1 MLTSEKI
8 IIESDGDLEIVAT
21 IIAGYD
27 FMNNLV
33 LQYYCED
40 YETDCKNPNYVA
52 VVDKEDVEIMAKHLD
67 VRAID
72 LPQVLYNKFGDSTG
86 VSTLSDVEYV
96 FKDMLDFIIG
106 CGAQYRFT
114 NSSDTN

>member
-40 YETDCKNPNYVA
+40 YETDCKNPNYVT
-52 VVDKEDVEIMAKHLD
+52 VVDKEDVEVMAKHLD
-67 VRAID
+67 VRVID

-96 FKDMLDFIIG
+96 FKEILDYIIG

-114 NSSDTN
+114 NNSNTD